1 MLVYPNKSVPNAVHR
16 TPIQK
21 EEKEMKKSMSLVVF
35 VILVGAFVLAAC
47 GAAPTAAATEA
58 PTEAAATEAA
68 TAEATAK
75 PEGCLGDPSKMV
87 ADLNCQEITIAV
99 ENAYLPFNYI
109 LVSTGE
115 AGGWDYEAWDEICA
129 RINCTPKFVETAWD
143 GMIQAV
149 SDGQFSVGAD
159 GVTITEERKKTVDFS
174 EGYLSI
180 NQLLLVRTGET
191 RITSMQSLVDDP
203 TLKLGT
209 QVSTTNYETA
219 TTFLPADRI
228 QAFEQF
234 PFAIQALISGD
245 VDAVI
250 IDEIVGQGYIS
261 QNTGKIE
268 FVGDPIQSDQLGFVY
283 PKGSALVA
291 PVDAALEAM
300 KADGTLD
307 ALNTKFFG
315 PDFSITDTDIK

>member
-1 MLVYPNKSVPNAVHR
+1 
-16 TPIQK
+16 
-21 EEKEMKKSMSLVVF
+21 MKKSMSLVVF
-35 VILVGAFVLAAC
+35 VFLVGAFVLAAC

-58 PTEAAATEAA
+58 PTEAVATEVAA
-68 TAEATAK
+68 AEATAK

-115 AGGWDYEAWDEICA
+115 PGGWDYEAWNEICA
-129 RINCTPKFVETAWD
+129 RINCTPKFVETAWE

-159 GVTITEERKKTVDFS
+159 GVTITDERKKIVDFS

-180 NQLLLVRTGET
+180 NQRLLVRTGET
-191 RITSMQSLVDDP
+191 RITSIQSIVDDP

-209 QVSTTNYETA
+209 QVGTTNYETA

-228 QAFEQF
+228 QAFKQF

-283 PKGSALVA
+283 SKGSALVA

-315 PDFSITDTDIK
+315 PDFSVTDTDIK